1 MKNIFKKVEKPGLFL
16 LFQLYGYLLHS
27 STFGWWRHRTF
38 APSKL
43 QKVLI
48 NMSRPSIGMG
58 DLIQATPLIQALCKV
73 SPEVQISMLVS
84 GARCPE
90 IVSLFP
96 AQVEIIPMPANFYFY
111 GHRQWLSFV
120 WKRLRPKHFDLIIH
134 QYMEHW
140 LSVSYVSIFSK
151 SRWVISYAN
160 HVGREAVIP
169 NKIGTFLL
177 RKSPPDELPFVY
189 NEELAECFQYSGS
202 WKTSLKVEGNTLRNS
217 EKMLSNFGITYND
230 LILGIHP
237 GCTLSHLFRRWPAD
251 NFIATAKQ
259 FCDEFNGKIIVFGGP
274 DEEAEV
280 LKIQCQLHEVNAGIA
295 TGHIK
300 EVSALIKRCSIFLTN
315 DSGFMHISQAVG
327 VPTVAI
333 YGPTKP
339 EKFDNLYANGNF
351 IRLRGNV
358 SCEPC
363 LGSKRAKECGNNVPK
378 CITGVTVE
386 QAYAALKSLLIN
398 AGFVKR
404 ENVCYP
410 L

>member
-1 MKNIFKKVEKPGLFL
+1 MKNIFKKVEKPGPFL

-27 STFGWWRHRTF
+27 SPFGWWRHRTF

-43 QKVLI
+43 RKVLI
-48 NMSRPSIGMG
+48 NMSRPSIGIG
-58 DLIQATPLIQALCKV
+58 DLIQVTPLIQALSKV
-73 SPEVQISMLVS
+73 SPEVEISMLVS

-96 AQVEIIPMPANFYFY
+96 AQVELISMPANFYFY

-120 WKRLRPKHFDLIIH
+120 WKHLRLKRFDLIIH

-140 LSVSYVSIFSK
+140 LSVFYVSIFSG
-151 SRWVISYAN
+151 SRWIISYSN
-160 HVGREAVIP
+160 HLGRTEILP
-169 NKIGTFLL
+169 NNIGTIIL
-177 RKSPPDELPFVY
+177 RKSPPDEIPFLY
-189 NEELAECFQYSGS
+189 NDELAECLQYSGS
-202 WKTSLKVEGNTLRNS
+202 WKTSLKVDGDINQNA
-217 EKMLSNFGITYND
+217 EKILSKFGINPNE

-259 FCDEFNGKIIVFGGP
+259 FCDEFNGKVIVFGGP

-280 LKIQCQLHEVNAGIA
+280 LRIRRQLHDVNAGIA

-300 EVSALIKRCSIFLTN
+300 EVSALIKCCSIFLTN

-339 EKFDNLYANGNF
+339 EKFDNLYTNSHF
-351 IRLRGNV
+351 VRLRGNIP
-358 SCEPC
+358 CEPC
-363 LGSKRAKECGNNVPK
+363 LGTKRVKECGSNVPK
-378 CITGVTVE
+378 CITTVTVE
-386 QAYAALKSLLIN
+386 QAYAVLKGLLIN
-398 AGFVKR
+398 AGFMKG